1 MVEQKEILSEMRSFA
16 GKGMNFSFY
25 LKDYMLLS
33 KTEILISFFFLKCA
47 VMLMIPILLW
57 TSLCQ
62 PQIRK
67 LRATF
72 DIFWELMFI
81 TTV

>member
-33 KTEILISFFFLKCA
+33 KTEILISFFFLKMCSD
-47 VMLMIPILLW
+47 VDDPHTFVDLSVS
-57 TSLCQ
+57 TSN
-62 PQIRK
+62 P
-67 LRATF
+67 
-72 DIFWELMFI
+72 
-81 TTV
+81 